1 MREILFKA
9 KRLDGE
15 WVEGYPVYDRADC
28 TLKRRGKC
36 QCIHDGS
43 LIAFFGWIDNLHEY
57 DEVEVNPFTVCQYTN
72 IDTREECGEHFE
84 SKKIFT
90 GDVLGEW
97 TEDEDGNEYI
107 GFFGIVTYWEDEGRY
122 VLADENGLCNDWT
135 LEDVAQPENW
145 PNLIHCGSIHDGE
158 GDYVQRG

>member
-57 DEVEVNPFTVCQYTN
+57 DEVEVDPSTVCEYTGITDKN
-72 IDTREECGEHFE
+72 GM
-84 SKKIFT
+84 KIFE
-90 GDVLGEW
+90 GDIIHWANWNGEQKESPVCYDQEW
-97 TEDEDGNEYI
+97 NRFCVWLNGAESMGVNIHLSTS
-107 GFFGIVTYWEDEGRY
+107 GIEV
-122 VLADENGLCNDWT
+122 
-135 LEDVAQPENW
+135 
-145 PNLIHCGSIHDGE
+145 IGSIHDGE
-158 GDYVQRG
+158 GYDDD